1 MILGTICP
9 SSSPIYKYSANRRK
23 NVKISSPKREKY
35 IYICV
40 KENKKRRSE
49 RNDSLG
55 KLERGKGNVV
65 LSSPPRSSPLSLCED
80 SSESRKIAL
89 GDKRTGGF
97 SWDG

>member
-1 MILGTICP
+1 M
-9 SSSPIYKYSANRRK
+9 
-23 NVKISSPKREKY
+23 
-35 IYICV
+35 CV

-80 SSESRKIAL
+80 SSGK
-89 GDKRTGGF
+89 
-97 SWDG
+97 